1 MALLCIPALRKD
13 AALSSP
19 RSAAPLLWV
28 LAGMRVLTDEHTIAD
43 CILRRKLPRGMFF
56 HGGKSRTHA
65 LDVHILP
72 KPYADWAENRHK
84 SRTTI
89 PPEKRKLIFL
99 RHRCITGYKGAV
111 GYYLRKAEIDR
122 YRRRYP
128 SDNKPTYG
136 AENMEN
142 TKNQNTGYPGIGTK
156 SVKSQSP
163 AKNGNHFR
171 NRNPVPM
178 D

>member
-43 CILRRKLPRGMFF
+43 CILRRKLPRGIFF
-56 HGGKSRTHA
+56 FIRAKAAPTLSTCIFCQSLMLVGRKSAT
-65 LDVHILP
+65 
-72 KPYADWAENRHK
+72 K

-99 RHRCITGYKGAV
+99 RHRCITGY
-111 GYYLRKAEIDR
+111 YLRKTEIDR

-128 SDNKPTYG
+128 YDNKPSYG

-142 TKNQNTGYPGIGTK
+142 TQNQNTGYHR
-156 SVKSQSP
+156 V
-163 AKNGNHFR
+163 
-171 NRNPVPM
+171 
-178 D
+178 

>member
-1 MALLCIPALRKD
+1 MQFPNGSLPGGCFFFISAK
-13 AALSSP
+13 
-19 RSAAPLLWV
+19 AAPTLS
-28 LAGMRVLTDEHTIAD
+28 T
-43 CILRRKLPRGMFF
+43 CIFCQSLMLVGRK
-56 HGGKSRTHA
+56 SAT
-65 LDVHILP
+65 
-72 KPYADWAENRHK
+72 K

-111 GYYLRKAEIDR
+111 GYYLRKTEMDR
-122 YRRRYP
+122 YRRRCPY
-128 SDNKPTYG
+128 DNKPTYG

-156 SVKSQSP
+156 SVKAQSP

-178 D
+178 DSHRYGIFIGPPPGGRTGTGLPRRRTGL

>member
-1 MALLCIPALRKD
+1 MQFPNG
-13 AALSSP
+13 SSP
-19 RSAAPLLWV
+19 GGCFFFIRAKAAPTLS
-28 LAGMRVLTDEHTIAD
+28 T
-43 CILRRKLPRGMFF
+43 CIFCQSLMLVGRK
-56 HGGKSRTHA
+56 SAT
-65 LDVHILP
+65 
-72 KPYADWAENRHK
+72 K

-111 GYYLRKAEIDR
+111 GYYLRKTEMDR
-122 YRRRYP
+122 YRRRCPY
-128 SDNKPTYG
+128 DNKPSYG

-156 SVKSQSP
+156 SVKAQDP

-171 NRNPVPM
+171 NRNPVPT
-178 D
+178 DSHRYGIFIGPPPGGRTGTGLPRYRTGL